1 MGNDLEKIS
10 DKEIVELDT
19 VAQDIITYSEDDRR
33 KADDLFQ
40 YYQELITGGDAK
52 GETRV
57 ALAKSLELRE
67 KSVENLIEIL
77 KLKTRIIEKKL
88 TFEMKKIS
96 NDDDE
101 NTRRSG
107 TDTSK
112 IISRME
118 EME

>member
-1 MGNDLEKIS
+1 MANDLEKIT
-10 DKEIVELDT
+10 DKEIVELDS

-33 KADDLFQ
+33 KADDLYQ
-40 YYQELITGGDAK
+40 YYQELITAGDSK

-88 TFEMKKIS
+88 TVEMKKTS
-96 NDDDE
+96 DE
-101 NTRRSG
+101 DYNPRRSG
-107 TDTSK
+107 IDTSK
-112 IISRME
+112 IISKME
-118 EME
+118 KDF